1 MVFARF
7 GFSWNFR
14 PSYPRL
20 RQAPN
25 RYLQFL
31 YSKTKLFLA
40 ANEEESA

>member
-20 RQAPN
+20 RQALS
-25 RYLQFL
+25 RYVQPL
-31 YSKTKLFLA
+31 TKKP
-40 ANEEESA
+40 ANDIFRTC